1 MYVRWFY
8 ITVILCLIHDQEI
21 CSVNVSARFVIL
33 LNLACAALL
42 FTLLNAR
49 FDLF

>member
-1 MYVRWFY
+1 MRWFY
-8 ITVILCLIHDQEI
+8 ITVIVCLTHDPEI
-21 CSVNVSARFVIL
+21 FSVNVSARFVIL
-33 LNLACAALL
+33 LNLTCAALL